1 MCDIQKKGTA
11 MFVFFFQDT
20 FKLHFNEKFNT

>member
-1 MCDIQKKGTA
+1 MCDIQKKGSA

-20 FKLHFNEKFNT
+20 IKLHFNGEFNI